1 MLTYPLLTPDEVF
14 ATLANGESFTKLDL
28 SCAYKQMK
36 VSTQIQQYLSITTHV
51 SLFKYLR
58 LPFGIAS
65 ASAIWQKAMA
75 VILQVPW
82 GDILLPRRHISNGYY

>member
-1 MLTYPLLTPDEVF
+1 
-14 ATLANGESFTKLDL
+14 
-28 SCAYKQMK
+28 MK
-36 VSTQIQQYLSITTHV
+36 VSTQIQQYLTSTTHV
-51 SLFKYLR
+51 GLCKYLR

-82 GDILLPRRHISNGYY
+82 GDILLPRRHNILVMGTTKKELEKDFMTSFIWITVVWAKTQYI